1 MTKTVKFAFAAGLLM
16 MMSTMLNAQAGRKA
30 DKDTEEWRYEIEC
43 AGTGAEGTYLIKV
56 WSFSKKPQ
64 VAMEQCKKNA
74 VHGVVFKGFGGGQG
88 CTSQKPLARSTN
100 ADEQFERYFE
110 NFFADGGSYM
120 KYRITSYNVCYTKL
134 LRYYRESPDT
144 LPDVIQRFDD
154 NRDVQQIIRNYLWNH
169 PEIRLIPV
177 SC

>member
-120 KYRITSYNVCYTKL
+120 KYVSLTSQGTGTEKVKVSKKEYKVGVVVTVQKDL
-134 LRYYRESPDT
+134 LR
-144 LPDVIQRFDD
+144 
-154 NRDVQQIIRNYLWNH
+154 RDLENAGIIKGL
-169 PEIRLIPV
+169 
-177 SC
+177 SSGF